1 MMGKTTTDHFW
12 LYVFLK
18 KNFGYTV
25 NLMVHKYTKHHFE
38 SFKKEGLLTL
48 Q

>member
-1 MMGKTTTDHFW
+1 MEKHTTENFWFYTFFKKT
-12 LYVFLK
+12 
-18 KNFGYTV
+18 FGYRV